1 MYKMVVIDDE
11 YIVVEGLKAMI
22 AREKLDYDIVG
33 FAYDGITALQ
43 VIRETEPDVVI
54 TDIRIPGL
62 DGLSLIEETKE
73 FLPNTAFIVISGYNE
88 FEYARR
94 ALSLGVKGYI
104 DKPITI
110 EKVTAVLA
118 KVESEFEKNEQVV
131 LEEQEKQAARQSYNS
146 HIDLLIHSI
155 IKEQAESVK
164 QEALH
169 ILKEIKKQNITSQEY
184 KGECFKFIC
193 VALGVFLEQRKQ
205 YERENLASYQD
216 MEELETYEEIDAYV
230 KDVIDKIAEKIDS
243 NKSGS
248 SHRTILQLLD
258 YINEHYNKDI
268 GLNEL
273 ADMVNMNPAY
283 LSILF
288 KDEVGMSY
296 IKYLT
301 QIRLN
306 HAKELL
312 LEGYKVTKISEMV
325 GYNNYHYFCNIF
337 KKNIGQ
343 KPNEYKGCIRKN
355 KING

>member
-1 MYKMVVIDDE
+1 MYKMVIVDDE

-22 AREKLDYDIVG
+22 AREKLDYEVVG
-33 FAYDGITALQ
+33 FAYDGITALE
-43 VIRETEPDVVI
+43 VIRTTKPDVVI

-73 FLPNTAFIVISGYNE
+73 FLTNTAFIVISGYNE

-110 EKVTAVLA
+110 EKVSAVLA
-118 KVESEFEKNEQVV
+118 RIEGEFQRNEQVV
-131 LEEQEKQAARQSYNS
+131 LEELMKQAEKKEFNH
-146 HIDLLIHSI
+146 HIEMLIHSI
-155 IKEQAESVK
+155 VQEKADTVKEQAEY
-164 QEALH
+164 
-169 ILKEIKKQNITSQEY
+169 ILREIKKQNYKIEEY
-184 KGECFKFIC
+184 KSECFKFLC
-193 VALGVFLEQRKQ
+193 VAIGVFLELKKQ
-205 YERENLASYQD
+205 YERENLASYMD
-216 MEELETYEEIDAYV
+216 IEKFETYDDIDIYV
-230 KDVIDKIAEKIDS
+230 KDVIDKIAEKIDTS
-243 NKSGS
+243 KSGS
-248 SHRTILQLLD
+248 SHRIIIQLLD
-258 YINEHYNKDI
+258 YINENYNKNI

-288 KDEVGMSY
+288 KDEVGMTY

-312 LEGYKVTKISEMV
+312 LEGYKVIEVSEMV

-337 KKNIGQ
+337 KKNIGK
-343 KPNEYKGCIRKN
+343 KPNEYKGCIRK
-355 KING
+355 KLT